1 MGTRWDSSQLYFSWV
16 YAYCPVSPYLLYS
29 LILTKGLFH
38 RTKKIL
44 DDNPDLKNQWTSLIP
59 QGKMGQ
65 PEDLMGAVTFL
76 SSDASGYIT
85 GTLSILYALHFH
97 QLTPQKARTCGSM
110 VGTP

>member
-1 MGTRWDSSQLYFSWV
+1 VKS
-16 YAYCPVSPYLLYS
+16 
-29 LILTKGLFH
+29 

-44 DDNPDLKNQWTSLIP
+44 DENPDLKRHWISLIP

-85 GTLSILYALHFH
+85 GTSSPRFWVDSCPGSLFYPPPPFCFLYD
-97 QLTPQKARTCGSM
+97 SY
-110 VGTP
+110 